1 MTDEYELDR
10 SMKEKPVL
18 NVDDLYIVLY
28 HLWAVC
34 TAYFQNETQRLQLA
48 LAILICAYTA
58 ARPGCMV
65 YVKKNQEA
73 SDKLGWESQD
83 PMGEDDEDV
92 VPEDLMDVDPAELE
106 ELMEL
111 LCYKHITLVLLA
123 TEDDQSV
130 IAMEVDLQFTKGHK
144 RRFKR

>member
-1 MTDEYELDR
+1 
-10 SMKEKPVL
+10 
-18 NVDDLYIVLY
+18 
-28 HLWAVC
+28 
-34 TAYFQNETQRLQLA
+34 
-48 LAILICAYTA
+48 
-58 ARPGCMV
+58 MV
-65 YVKKNQEA
+65 YVKKNQEV
-73 SDKLGWESQD
+73 SEKLGWESQD
-83 PMGEDDEDV
+83 PGGEDDEDV

>member
-18 NVDDLYIVLY
+18 NVDDLYIILY

-34 TAYFQNETQRLQLA
+34 TAFFRNETQRLQLA
-48 LAILICAYTA
+48 LAILLCAYTA
-58 ARPGCMV
+58 ARPACMM
-65 YVKKNQEA
+65 YVKKNQEV
-73 SDKLGWESQD
+73 SDEPGWESQA
-83 PMGEDDEDV
+83 PVGEDDKDV
-92 VPEDLMDVDPAELE
+92 LEDLMDLDPEEFE

-123 TEDDQSV
+123 TKDDQSI